1 MLDAREMGGMRRA
14 GTWCPEEC
22 SFELDSNSAERL
34 VSRQAC
40 VCPGC
45 FVLSSFFLWLFILV
59 VSKARANNGDMIKG
73 EPKNTLKRGK
83 RQ

>member
-22 SFELDSNSAERL
+22 ALELDSNSAEIKAF
-34 VSRQAC
+34 SRQAC

-59 VSKARANNGDMIKG
+59 ISKARANNGDMIKG
-73 EPKNTLKRGK
+73 ERKTR
-83 RQ
+83 